1 MADSG
6 DKTQGM
12 RPPSFDS
19 RGHPLPR
26 RASPDKSIT
35 LQNHRLARDASRR
48 VTSSSALGVTNEH
61 PHKQPQPTSSPTRRN
76 SSGDSNDTGHSDPK
90 NWFDQSNRNPV
101 AAFNDESHNMEVDP
115 PFYQKES
122 DSSNEDARYPPGPN
136 PSYPSGGTQM
146 QGFHPGVAHSS
157 SADDF
162 RSVIDDLTVENKR
175 LKEELKRYKQFGSD
189 MMRKEKL
196 FEIKV
201 HGLPKRKKRELEAK
215 LREFAASLGDSSE
228 STLQRRKA
236 GRHGKAVHSSGISL
250 SKHDSSSSSRS
261 RPVDSAYA
269 SMSTGRSS
277 YAPHSASG
285 PSLGRPS
292 LSRAKSTS
300 SQKVESYLRDTPDG
314 LLPHHIVMT
323 DKEKKKLV
331 VRRLEQLFTG
341 KISGRNMQR
350 NQSMPSM
357 DAALVPEGTVM
368 PPPRPPPEGL
378 REARIQGEAGDN
390 AQKVHSGKNTTS
402 ASNSGADQTEL
413 GGTGTGSGDRSGS
426 GSGER
431 TGTNP
436 SPLGAIAPDQR
447 PTRPRDLDPDRVQI
461 PSENMD
467 YIRHLGLVSPEFL
480 QGSRTSYQDV
490 APDAEGWVYLNLLCN
505 LAQLHMVNVTPSFIR
520 QAVSEK
526 STKFQLSS
534 DGRKIR
540 WRGGTD
546 GTKFSSDSSEDKSQ
560 KSPLTDDTEDGS
572 DKTGRRKKQKTAQP
586 TRSETGRLGPSRST
600 SDAFHY
606 KPMFVHRHSSSVETS
621 VEESAS
627 NFSEDVDE
635 SNLANSKWDFSGS
648 GTTQQRKKRRF
659 DGAIV
664 YYSGA
669 QFCTDLSGDP
679 GDVSPKAQMTATG
692 WEQEAPGSGDETDHV
707 LQRTLS
713 GSSLPVRPLSDDRD
727 RVAEALDFD
736 PHNPPDLVSD
746 DGFSPNDDDFV
757 FPWCEDPAKV
767 QVQPLVKEVM
777 EPSGLGG
784 VLPDDHFAIFV
795 TTRRIIRPGLQRH
808 LSRST
813 TSEDTA
819 EIIAERLASI
829 RTSSPLPPPRSRSL
843 IVAAPM
849 QIEYVSGEFR
859 RLNPAPLPPPAIF
872 YPPFS
877 TDSSWDDGDDLASD
891 DEDVEEV
898 EEDESSFSE
907 GQISHRANP
916 HFSDNNTYK
925 RKDDLAFDTETDVR
939 MDSDDNRMSSDSG
952 LNMRSVMPRAAVGGV
967 VDDEDISPLATA
979 AIEKDVDMLHTGSSV
994 ATAGGAESGYSSSME
1009 DVSSS

>member
-6 DKTQGM
+6 DQPQGM
-12 RPPSFDS
+12 RPPPFDS

-26 RASPDKSIT
+26 RASPENSIT
-35 LQNHRLARDASRR
+35 LQNHRLARDASSR
-48 VTSSSALGVTNEH
+48 VTSSSAVGVTGSTL
-61 PHKQPQPTSSPTRRN
+61 QPTSSPTRRN
-76 SSGDSNDTGHSDPK
+76 SSGDSNDTGVSDPK

-101 AAFNDESHNMEVDP
+101 ATFNDEDDSHQMEVDP
-115 PFYQKES
+115 PFYQKET
-122 DSSNEDARYPPGPN
+122 DSSNEDTRYPPAAP
-136 PSYPSGGTQM
+136 QM
-146 QGFHPGVAHSS
+146 QPFRPVAHSS

-201 HGLPKRKKRELEAK
+201 HGLPKRKKRELEAT

-228 STLQRRKA
+228 STAQRRKT
-236 GRHGKAVHSSGISL
+236 GRHGKAAHGSGISL

-277 YAPHSASG
+277 HAAHSSG

-292 LSRAKSTS
+292 LTRAKSTS
-300 SQKVESYLRDTPDG
+300 SQKAEGYLRDTPDG
-314 LLPHHIVMT
+314 LLPHHVVMT

-357 DAALVPEGTVM
+357 DAPLVSEDKVM
-368 PPPRPPPEGL
+368 APPKPPAEGL
-378 REARIQGEAGDN
+378 REAAIQIQDPDKKKSSSKDN
-390 AQKVHSGKNTTS
+390 GSG
-402 ASNSGADQTEL
+402 SNSGSGNTEL
-413 GGTGTGSGDRSGS
+413 GGTATGSGDGSGS
-426 GSGER
+426 GSGSGNN
-431 TGTNP
+431 T
-436 SPLGAIAPDQR
+436 SPQGAIAPDQR
-447 PTRPRDLDPDRVQI
+447 PTRPRDLDPYRVQI

-480 QGSRTSYQDV
+480 QGSRANYQDV

-560 KSPLTDDTEDGS
+560 KSPLTEDTEDGS
-572 DKTGRRKKQKTAQP
+572 DKNGRRKRQKT
-586 TRSETGRLGPSRST
+586 RSDMGRFGPSRSP
-600 SDAFHY
+600 SDGFHY

-621 VEESAS
+621 LEESAS
-627 NFSEDVDE
+627 QASEEAVDE
-635 SNLANSKWDFSGS
+635 SNLGNSKWDFSGS
-648 GTTQQRKKRRF
+648 GTTQQRRKRRY

-664 YYSGA
+664 YYTGA

-679 GDVSPKAQMTATG
+679 GDVSPTAHIAAG
-692 WEQEAPGSGDETDHV
+692 REQESGSGDETEHV

-713 GSSLPVRPLSDDRD
+713 GSSLPVRPLSDSRAK
-727 RVAEALDFD
+727 VAEALDFN
-736 PHNPPDLVSD
+736 PENPPDLVTD
-746 DGFSPNDDDFV
+746 DGASPNEEDFV
-757 FPWCEDPAKV
+757 FPWCEEPAKI
-767 QVQPLVKEVM
+767 QIQPVAKEVM

-784 VLPDDHFAIFV
+784 VLPDDHFNILV
-795 TTRRIIRPGLQRH
+795 TTRRVVRPGLHRE

-813 TSEDTA
+813 VSEDTA
-819 EIIAERLASI
+819 ELIAERLASF
-829 RTSSPLPPPRSRSL
+829 RTTSPLPPRSRS
-843 IVAAPM
+843 ISVAPM
-849 QIEYVSGEFR
+849 TIEYVSGEFR

-877 TDSSWDDGDDLASD
+877 TDSSWDDGDDLVSYD
-891 DEDVEEV
+891 EEV
-898 EEDESSFSE
+898 EAVEEEESSFSE
-907 GQISHRANP
+907 GQISRRANP
-916 HFSDNNTYK
+916 HFSDNNNSY
-925 RKDDLAFDTETDVR
+925 RRGGDLAFDTENDVR
-939 MDSDDNRMSSDSG
+939 MDSSDDNRMSSDSG
-952 LNMRSVMPRAAVGGV
+952 LLMRSSVPRAAVDG
-967 VDDEDISPLATA
+967 EISPLTTTA
-979 AIEKDVDMLHTGSSV
+979 VAAAGNDVDMLHTGSSV

>member
-6 DKTQGM
+6 DKSQGM
-12 RPPSFDS
+12 RPPPFDS

-35 LQNHRLARDASRR
+35 LHNHRLARDASSR
-48 VTSSSALGVTNEH
+48 VTSSSALGVTE
-61 PHKQPQPTSSPTRRN
+61 PQPQPQPTSSPTRR
-76 SSGDSNDTGHSDPK
+76 SSGESNDTGQSDPK

-101 AAFNDESHNMEVDP
+101 AAFNDESPSMEVDP
-115 PFYQKES
+115 PFYQKET
-122 DSSNEDARYPPGPN
+122 DSSNEESRYPPGRN
-136 PSYPSGGTQM
+136 PPYPPGGTQM
-146 QGFHPGVAHSS
+146 QGFRPAAAHSTA
-157 SADDF
+157 ADDF

-201 HGLPKRKKRELEAK
+201 HGLPKRKKRELEAT
-215 LREFAASLGDSSE
+215 LRDFAASLGDSSE
-228 STLQRRKA
+228 STSRRKT
-236 GRHGKAVHSSGISL
+236 GRHGKVSL

-269 SMSTGRSS
+269 TMSTGRSS
-277 YAPHSASG
+277 HAPHSSG

-357 DAALVPEGTVM
+357 DAALVSEGTTM
-368 PPPRPPPEGL
+368 APPRPPPEGL
-378 REARIQGEAGDN
+378 REACIQLQDGENPQKVRFSKDN
-390 AQKVHSGKNTTS
+390 AS
-402 ASNSGADQTEL
+402 ASNSGGDQTEL
-413 GGTGTGSGDRSGS
+413 GGTGTGSGDGS
-426 GSGER
+426 GSDGR
-431 TGTNP
+431 TGNNT
-436 SPLGAIAPDQR
+436 SPPGAIAPDQR

-505 LAQLHMVNVTPSFIR
+505 LAQLHIVSVTPSFIR

-560 KSPLTDDTEDGS
+560 KSPLTEDTEDGS
-572 DKTGRRKKQKTAQP
+572 DETGRRKKQKTQQA
-586 TRSETGRLGPSRST
+586 RSEIGRFGPSRSP
-600 SDAFHY
+600 SDTFHY

-621 VEESAS
+621 LEESAS
-627 NFSEDVDE
+627 QGSEDGVDE
-635 SNLANSKWDFSGS
+635 SNLGNSKWDFSGS
-648 GTTQQRKKRRF
+648 GTTQQRRKRRY

-664 YYSGA
+664 YYTGVP
-669 QFCTDLSGDP
+669 FCTDLSGDP
-679 GDVSPKAQMTATG
+679 GDMSPTAQMTATG
-692 WEQEAPGSGDETDHV
+692 RELEGSGSGDETEHV

-713 GSSLPVRPLSDDRD
+713 GSSLPVRPLSDDRA

-736 PHNPPDLVSD
+736 PENAPDLVAD
-746 DGFSPNDDDFV
+746 DGFSPNDEDFV
-757 FPWCEDPAKV
+757 FPWCEDPDNI
-767 QVQPLVKEVM
+767 QIQPLAKEVM

-784 VLPDDHFAIFV
+784 VLPDDHFAMFV
-795 TTRRIIRPGLQRH
+795 TTRRVVRPILQRH

-819 EIIAERLASI
+819 DIIAERLASI
-829 RTSSPLPPPRSRSL
+829 RTSSPLPPRSRSL
-843 IVAAPM
+843 TVAPM

-859 RLNPAPLPPPAIF
+859 RLNPASLPPPAIF

-891 DEDVEEV
+891 DEEVEEV
-898 EEDESSFSE
+898 EEDSFSE
-907 GQISHRANP
+907 GQISRRANP
-916 HFSDNNTYK
+916 HFSDNNTYM
-925 RKDDLAFDTETDVR
+925 RKDDLVFDTETDVR
-939 MDSDDNRMSSDSG
+939 MDSDDNRMSDSG
-952 LNMRSVMPRAAVGGV
+952 LNMRSVTPRTAVDG
-967 VDDEDISPLATA
+967 DDSPLAA
-979 AIEKDVDMLHTGSSV
+979 AIGKDVDMLHTGSSV

-1009 DVSSS
+1009 DEGET

>member
-1 MADSG
+1 MADGG
-6 DKTQGM
+6 DKSQGM
-12 RPPSFDS
+12 RPPPFDS

-35 LQNHRLARDASRR
+35 LHNHRLARDASSRL
-48 VTSSSALGVTNEH
+48 TSSSALGVTG
-61 PHKQPQPTSSPTRRN
+61 PQTQPQTQPTSSPTRRN
-76 SSGDSNDTGHSDPK
+76 SSGESNDTGHSDPK

-101 AAFNDESHNMEVDP
+101 AAFNDESNNMEVDP
-115 PFYQKES
+115 PFYQKET
-122 DSSNEDARYPPGPN
+122 DSSNEDSRYPPGRN
-136 PSYPSGGTQM
+136 PSYPPRDTQM
-146 QGFHPGVAHSS
+146 QGLRAAVAHSS

-201 HGLPKRKKRELEAK
+201 HGLPRRKKRELEAT
-215 LREFAASLGDSSE
+215 LREFAASLGGSSE
-228 STLQRRKA
+228 STSQRRKG
-236 GRHGKAVHSSGISL
+236 GRHGKAVHSSGVSL

-269 SMSTGRSS
+269 SMSTGPSS
-277 YAPHSASG
+277 HAAHSSG

-314 LLPHHIVMT
+314 LLPRHVVMT

-341 KISGRNMQR
+341 KISGQNMQR
-350 NQSMPSM
+350 IPSIPSM
-357 DAALVPEGTVM
+357 DAALVSEGTIM
-368 PPPRPPPEGL
+368 APPRPPPEGL
-378 REARIQGEAGDN
+378 REARIQLQEGENPEKIRSSKG
-390 AQKVHSGKNTTS
+390 TTS
-402 ASNSGADQTEL
+402 ASNSGGDQTEL
-413 GGTGTGSGDRSGS
+413 GGTVTAGGDGS
-426 GSGER
+426 GSGGR
-431 TGTNP
+431 TVNNT
-436 SPLGAIAPDQR
+436 SPPGVIAPDQR

-505 LAQLHMVNVTPSFIR
+505 LAQLHMINVTPSFIR

-572 DKTGRRKKQKTAQP
+572 DKTSRRKKQKTQP
-586 TRSETGRLGPSRST
+586 TRSELGRLGLSRSP
-600 SDAFHY
+600 SDTFHY
-606 KPMFVHRHSSSVETS
+606 KPMFVHRHASSAETS
-621 VEESAS
+621 LEESAS
-627 NFSEDVDE
+627 QGSDVVDE

-648 GTTQQRKKRRF
+648 GTTQQRSKRRY

-664 YYSGA
+664 YYTGA
-669 QFCTDLSGDP
+669 QFCTDLSGEP
-679 GDVSPKAQMTATG
+679 GDMSPTAQMTAIG
-692 WEQEAPGSGDETDHV
+692 REQEASGSGDDAGRV

-713 GSSLPVRPLSDDRD
+713 GSSLPVRPLSDDRA

-736 PHNPPDLVSD
+736 PQNPLDLVSD
-746 DGFSPNDDDFV
+746 DGFSPNDEDFA
-757 FPWCEDPAKV
+757 FPWCEDPAKT
-767 QVQPLVKEVM
+767 QVQPLAKEVM

-795 TTRRIIRPGLQRH
+795 TTRRVMRPTLQRH

-843 IVAAPM
+843 VVAPL
-849 QIEYVSGEFR
+849 QIEYVSREFH
-859 RLNPAPLPPPAIF
+859 RLNPASLPPPAMF

-877 TDSSWDDGDDLASD
+877 TDSSWDDGDELVSD
-891 DEDVEEV
+891 EEEV
-898 EEDESSFSE
+898 EEMEEESFSE

-916 HFSDNNTYK
+916 HFSDNNTYM

-939 MDSDDNRMSSDSG
+939 MDSSDDHRMSSDSG
-952 LNMRSVMPRAAVGGV
+952 LVMRSVMPRPAAVDGDG
-967 VDDEDISPLATA
+967 SPLVTVTGR
-979 AIEKDVDMLHTGSSV
+979 DVDMLHTGSSV

>member
-1 MADSG
+1 
-6 DKTQGM
+6 M

-35 LQNHRLARDASRR
+35 LHNHRLARDASSRL
-48 VTSSSALGVTNEH
+48 TSSSALGVTG
-61 PHKQPQPTSSPTRRN
+61 PQTQPQTQPTSSPTRRN
-76 SSGDSNDTGHSDPK
+76 SSGESNDTGHSDPK

-101 AAFNDESHNMEVDP
+101 AAFNDESNNMEVDP
-115 PFYQKES
+115 PFYQKET
-122 DSSNEDARYPPGPN
+122 DSSNEDSRYPPGRN
-136 PSYPSGGTQM
+136 PSYPPRDTQM
-146 QGFHPGVAHSS
+146 QGLRAAVAHSS

-201 HGLPKRKKRELEAK
+201 HGLPRRKKRELEAT
-215 LREFAASLGDSSE
+215 LREFAASLGGSSE
-228 STLQRRKA
+228 STSQRRKG
-236 GRHGKAVHSSGISL
+236 GRHGKAVHSSGVSL

-269 SMSTGRSS
+269 SMSTGPSS
-277 YAPHSASG
+277 HAAHSSAHPVHTEYG
-285 PSLGRPS
+285 C
-292 LSRAKSTS
+292 STR
-300 SQKVESYLRDTPDG
+300 V
-314 LLPHHIVMT
+314 
-323 DKEKKKLV
+323 
-331 VRRLEQLFTG
+331 
-341 KISGRNMQR
+341 GRNHH
-350 NQSMPSM
+350 
-357 DAALVPEGTVM
+357 GTA
-368 PPPRPPPEGL
+368 RPPPEGL
-378 REARIQGEAGDN
+378 REARIQLQEGENPEKIRSSKG
-390 AQKVHSGKNTTS
+390 TTS
-402 ASNSGADQTEL
+402 ASNSGGDQTEL
-413 GGTGTGSGDRSGS
+413 GGTVTAGGDGS
-426 GSGER
+426 GSGGR
-431 TGTNP
+431 TVNNT
-436 SPLGAIAPDQR
+436 SPPGVIAPDQR

-505 LAQLHMVNVTPSFIR
+505 LAQLHMINVTPSFIR

-572 DKTGRRKKQKTAQP
+572 DKTSRRKKQKTQP
-586 TRSETGRLGPSRST
+586 TRSELGRLGLSRSP
-600 SDAFHY
+600 SDTFHY
-606 KPMFVHRHSSSVETS
+606 KPMFVHRHASSAETS
-621 VEESAS
+621 LEESAS
-627 NFSEDVDE
+627 QGSDVVDE

-648 GTTQQRKKRRF
+648 GTTQQRSKRRY

-664 YYSGA
+664 YYTGA
-669 QFCTDLSGDP
+669 QFCTDLSGEP
-679 GDVSPKAQMTATG
+679 GDMSPTAQMTATG
-692 WEQEAPGSGDETDHV
+692 REQEASGSGDDAGRV

-713 GSSLPVRPLSDDRD
+713 GSSLPVRPLSDDRA

-736 PHNPPDLVSD
+736 PQNPLDLVSD
-746 DGFSPNDDDFV
+746 DGFSPNDEDFA
-757 FPWCEDPAKV
+757 FPWCEDPAKT
-767 QVQPLVKEVM
+767 QVQPLAKEVM

-795 TTRRIIRPGLQRH
+795 TTRRVMRPTLQRH

-843 IVAAPM
+843 VVAPL
-849 QIEYVSGEFR
+849 QIEYVSREFH
-859 RLNPAPLPPPAIF
+859 RLNPASLPPPAMF

-877 TDSSWDDGDDLASD
+877 TDSSWDDGDELVSD
-891 DEDVEEV
+891 EEEV
-898 EEDESSFSE
+898 EEMEEESFSE

-916 HFSDNNTYK
+916 HFSDNNTYM

-939 MDSDDNRMSSDSG
+939 MDSSDDHRMSSDSG
-952 LNMRSVMPRAAVGGV
+952 LVMRSVMPRPAAVDGDG
-967 VDDEDISPLATA
+967 SPLVTVTGR
-979 AIEKDVDMLHTGSSV
+979 DVDMLHTGSSV

>member
-6 DKTQGM
+6 DKSQGM
-12 RPPSFDS
+12 RPPPFDS

-35 LQNHRLARDASRR
+35 LENHRLARDTSSR
-48 VTSSSALGVTNEH
+48 VTSSSALGVTES
-61 PHKQPQPTSSPTRRN
+61 QPQLKSSPTRRN
-76 SSGDSNDTGHSDPK
+76 SSGESEPT
-90 NWFDQSNRNPV
+90 NWFNQSNRNPA
-101 AAFNDESHNMEVDP
+101 AAFHDESHIMEVDP
-115 PFYQKES
+115 PFYQKET
-122 DSSNEDARYPPGPN
+122 DSSNEESRYPPGRN
-136 PSYPSGGTQM
+136 PVHPPGGVQLP
-146 QGFHPGVAHSS
+146 GFRPVAAHSTA
-157 SADDF
+157 ADDY

-189 MMRKEKL
+189 VMRKEKL

-201 HGLPKRKKRELEAK
+201 HGLPRRKKRELEAT
-215 LREFAASLGDSSE
+215 LRHFAASLGDSSE
-228 STLQRRKA
+228 STSQRRKT
-236 GRHGKAVHSSGISL
+236 GRHGTAVYSSGVSL

-261 RPVDSAYA
+261 RPVDSAYN

-277 YAPHSASG
+277 HAPHSSG

-292 LSRAKSTS
+292 LTRAKSVGT
-300 SQKVESYLRDTPDG
+300 QKVENYLRDTPDG

-357 DAALVPEGTVM
+357 DAPLAPEGTNM
-368 PPPRPPPEGL
+368 APPRPPPEGL
-378 REARIQGEAGDN
+378 REACIQLQDGDN
-390 AQKVHSGKNTTS
+390 PRKNRSSKDNGS
-402 ASNSGADQTEL
+402 ASNSGGDQTEL
-413 GGTGTGSGDRSGS
+413 GGTGTGSGDGS
-426 GSGER
+426 GSGGR
-431 TGTNP
+431 TGNNT
-436 SPLGAIAPDQR
+436 SPPGAIAPDQR

-526 STKFQLSS
+526 STKFQLSA

-560 KSPLTDDTEDGS
+560 QSPMTEDTEDGS
-572 DKTGRRKKQKTAQP
+572 DKNGRRKKRKTQQAS
-586 TRSETGRLGPSRST
+586 SEIGRFGPSRSP
-600 SDAFHY
+600 SDTFHY
-606 KPMFVHRHSSSVETS
+606 KPMFVHRNSSSIETS
-621 VEESAS
+621 LEESMS
-627 NFSEDVDE
+627 QGSEDAVDE
-635 SNLANSKWDFSGS
+635 SNMGNSKWDFSGS
-648 GTTQQRKKRRF
+648 GTTQQRRKRRY

-664 YYSGA
+664 YYTGA
-669 QFCTDLSGDP
+669 PFCTDLSGDP
-679 GDVSPKAQMTATG
+679 GDMSPTAQMTAG
-692 WEQEAPGSGDETDHV
+692 REVEGSGSGDEVEHV

-713 GSSLPVRPLSDDRD
+713 GSSLPIRPLSDDRA
-727 RVAEALDFD
+727 RVAEVLDFD
-736 PHNPPDLVSD
+736 PGNPPELVAD
-746 DGFSPNDDDFV
+746 DGSSPNDEDFV

-767 QVQPLVKEVM
+767 RIQPIAKEVM

-784 VLPDDHFAIFV
+784 VLPDDHFVMLV
-795 TTRRIIRPGLQRH
+795 TTRRVVRPILQRQ

-819 EIIAERLASI
+819 EFIAERLAAI
-829 RTSSPLPPPRSRSL
+829 RTSSPLPPRSHRL
-843 IVAAPM
+843 TVAPL
-849 QIEYVSGEFR
+849 QVEYVSGQFR

-891 DEDVEEV
+891 DEEVEEV
-898 EEDESSFSE
+898 EEDSYSE
-907 GQISHRANP
+907 GQISRRANP
-916 HFSDNNTYK
+916 HFSDNNTYM

-939 MDSDDNRMSSDSG
+939 MDSDDNRLSDSG
-952 LNMRSVMPRAAVGGV
+952 HNMRAMMPRAEAVDG
-967 VDDEDISPLATA
+967 DDSPLAAVTGK
-979 AIEKDVDMLHTGSSV
+979 EVDIVHTGSSV

>member
-6 DKTQGM
+6 DNSQGM
-12 RPPSFDS
+12 RPPSFDG

-26 RASPDKSIT
+26 RASPDKSVT
-35 LQNHRLARDASRR
+35 LHNHRLARDASSR
-48 VTSSSALGVTNEH
+48 VTSSSALGVTE
-61 PHKQPQPTSSPTRRN
+61 PQPQPTSSPTRRN
-76 SSGDSNDTGHSDPK
+76 SSGESNDPK

-101 AAFNDESHNMEVDP
+101 AAFNDESNNMEVDP
-115 PFYQKES
+115 PFYQKET
-122 DSSNEDARYPPGPN
+122 DSSNEDTRYPPGRN
-136 PSYPSGGTQM
+136 PSYPSAGAQM
-146 QGFHPGVAHSS
+146 QGFCSAVAHSS

-189 MMRKEKL
+189 LMRKEKL

-201 HGLPKRKKRELEAK
+201 HGLPKRKKRELEAT

-228 STLQRRKA
+228 STSQRRKT
-236 GRHGKAVHSSGISL
+236 GRHGKAVHSLSL

-277 YAPHSASG
+277 HAPRSSG

-300 SQKVESYLRDTPDG
+300 SQKVESYLRDTPEG
-314 LLPHHIVMT
+314 LLPQHIVMT

-341 KISGRNMQR
+341 KISERNMQR
-350 NQSMPSM
+350 NRSMPSM
-357 DAALVPEGTVM
+357 DAPLVSEGTIM
-368 PPPRPPPEGL
+368 APPRPPPEGL
-378 REARIQGEAGDN
+378 REARIQLQEGEDGRKIRSSKD
-390 AQKVHSGKNTTS
+390 TIS
-402 ASNSGADQTEL
+402 ASNSGGDHTEL
-413 GGTGTGSGDRSGS
+413 GGTGTASGDGS
-426 GSGER
+426 GSGGR
-431 TGTNP
+431 TVNNT
-436 SPLGAIAPDQR
+436 SPPGAIAPDQR

-461 PSENMD
+461 PSENLD

-480 QGSRTSYQDV
+480 QESRASYQDV

-505 LAQLHMVNVTPSFIR
+505 LAQLHMFNVTPSFIR

-534 DGRKIR
+534 DGRKVR

-546 GTKFSSDSSEDKSQ
+546 GTKFSSDSSEEKSQ
-560 KSPLTDDTEDGS
+560 KSPLTEDTEDGS
-572 DKTGRRKKQKTAQP
+572 DKTGRRKKQKTQP
-586 TRSETGRLGPSRST
+586 TRSELGRFGPSRSP
-600 SDAFHY
+600 SDTFHY
-606 KPMFVHRHSSSVETS
+606 KPMFVHRHSPSVETS
-621 VEESAS
+621 LEESAS
-627 NFSEDVDE
+627 NGSEDAIDE
-635 SNLANSKWDFSGS
+635 SNLGNSKWDFSGS
-648 GTTQQRKKRRF
+648 GTTQQRRKRRY

-679 GDVSPKAQMTATG
+679 GDMSPKAQMTATG
-692 WEQEAPGSGDETDHV
+692 REQEASGSDAETEHV

-713 GSSLPVRPLSDDRD
+713 GSSLPVRPLSDDRA
-727 RVAEALDFD
+727 RVAEVMDSD
-736 PHNPPDLVSD
+736 PQNPPDLVSD
-746 DGFSPNDDDFV
+746 DGSSPNDEDFV

-767 QVQPLVKEVM
+767 QVQPLAKEVM
-777 EPSGLGG
+777 DPSGLGG

-795 TTRRIIRPGLQRH
+795 TTRRVIRPMLQRH
-808 LSRST
+808 LSHST

-829 RTSSPLPPPRSRSL
+829 RTSSPLPPPRSRNL
-843 IVAAPM
+843 VVAPL
-849 QIEYVSGEFR
+849 QIEYVSGGFR

-877 TDSSWDDGDDLASD
+877 SDSSWDDGDELVS
-891 DEDVEEV
+891 EDEEV
-898 EEDESSFSE
+898 EEVDEESFSE
-907 GQISHRANP
+907 GQMSRRANP
-916 HFSDNNTYK
+916 HFSDNNTYI
-925 RKDDLAFDTETDVR
+925 RKDGLAFDTETDAR
-939 MDSDDNRMSSDSG
+939 MDSSDDNRMSPDSG
-952 LNMRSVMPRAAVGGV
+952 LNMRSVMPRAAV
-967 VDDEDISPLATA
+967 VDGDDSPLATA
-979 AIEKDVDMLHTGSSV
+979 TGIEVNMLHTGSSV

-1009 DVSSS
+1009 DVSTS